1 MTILTKQV
9 GDRTPKHTVV
19 LISLPPVV
27 RKTKHRDT
35 QKSPQKQPDMA
46 IAAAATATVSA
57 QLACS
62 ARRNISLSSSYSL
75 LSPHLPTL
83 TSNINSLR
91 LSATTT
97 NPNPSFRIS
106 SMSSSVQTPE
116 TISQLSFLDR
126 RESSASLHFVKYHG
140 LGNDFILVISL
151 FFLLLI

>member
-1 MTILTKQV
+1 MTKQV

-46 IAAAATATVSA
+46 IAAATVSA

-106 SMSSSVQTPE
+106 SMSSTVQTPE

-151 FFLLLI
+151 FFFTV